1 MTSRPS
7 SQALGAIL
15 IVIAATSF
23 GLLGPVA
30 RYADEA
36 GVSSLTLVTW
46 RAGVGAICVLLFLA
60 VRAAGG
66 TRLWRP
72 WREVPRRER
81 LLMALTA
88 PTNAAL
94 NLAMF
99 VAFLRIGIALAL
111 LIFYIYPALVA
122 LASTAWFGERLDRL
136 RWAALDISM
145 GGVVL
150 VVAGAGDLGQ
160 LDALGIALAAIGAV
174 AQMFYALAAHHGF
187 RHVPG
192 TQAAAITMGGA
203 AILYLIASA
212 VIGRLP
218 EVGEPLAS
226 AAALWPV
233 LVAGVVG
240 AGLATVCFIGG
251 IRLLGAPRAT
261 ILSTLEPVVGVAL
274 AAILFGSVPTP
285 LQFVGGALIIA
296 AGIVLQLRP
305 RGEIGEHEA
314 VAELLLDR

>member
-1 MTSRPS
+1 MNRRPS
-7 SQALGAIL
+7 SDALGALL
-15 IVIAATSF
+15 IVVAASSF
-23 GLLGPVA
+23 GILGPVA
-30 RYADEA
+30 RFADEA

-46 RAGVGAICVLLFLA
+46 RAGVGAICVLLFMA
-60 VRAAGG
+60 ARAAGG

-72 WREVPRRER
+72 WRGIPRRDR
-81 LLMALTA
+81 LLISLAA

-122 LASTAWFGERLDRL
+122 LASVAWFGERLDRL
-136 RWAALDISM
+136 RWAALGISM
-145 GGVVL
+145 AGVVL
-150 VVAGAGDLGQ
+150 VVAGAGDLGS
-160 LDALGIALAAIGAV
+160 LDALGIGLAGVGAL

-187 RHVPG
+187 RQVPG

-203 AILYLIASA
+203 AVLYLLAPA

-218 EVGEPLAS
+218 DVGQPLGS
-226 AAALWPV
+226 IAALWPV
-233 LVAGVVG
+233 LVAGAIG
-240 AGLATVCFIGG
+240 AGLATVCFIAG
-251 IRLLGAPRAT
+251 IRMLGAPRAT

-274 AAILFGSVPTP
+274 AAVLFGALPTP
-285 LQFVGGALIIA
+285 LQIVGGALIIA

-305 RGEIGEHEA
+305 SGEIAEHEA
-314 VAELLLDR
+314 VAELEAS